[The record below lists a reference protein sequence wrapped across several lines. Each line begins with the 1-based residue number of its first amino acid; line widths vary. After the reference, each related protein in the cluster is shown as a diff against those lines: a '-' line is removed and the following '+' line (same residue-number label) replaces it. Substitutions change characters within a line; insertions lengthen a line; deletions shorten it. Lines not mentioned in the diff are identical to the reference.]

1 MYKTDTFQF
10 DLKKINSKVDSIIGG
25 DNLKHEKTNGSHKKL
40 SKFTN
45 IKAPPISVFNTVLE
59 KEKADLNL
67 KDNIKEYRNTN
78 KNESKGNPKIVLSNK
93 NLKNISRTEN
103 LQNLSNKNVVY
114 NHFKDRVLSPDKNIV
129 KLNEVKDHLENRNN
143 ENKINS
149 NFKNSI
155 NNNLINEEIQ
165 SDNLKQ
171 QESNKKSD
179 NGSKNKKKNF
189 FFCCF

>member
-45 IKAPPISVFNTVLE
+45 IKAPPISVFNTVFE
-59 KEKADLNL
+59 KEKVDLNL

-78 KNESKGNPKIVLSNK
+78 KNESKNNPKIVLSNK

-114 NHFKDRVLSPDKNIV
+114 NNFKDRVFSPYKNNV
-129 KLNEVKDHLENRNN
+129 KLNEINYDLDDRNDKN
-143 ENKINS
+143 NIDPEC
-149 NFKNSI
+149 KNSI
-155 NNNLINEEIQ
+155 NKDLINLEVQ
-165 SDNLKQ
+165 SDNIKKR
-171 QESNKKSD
+171 ESIKKSD
-179 NGSKNKKKNF
+179 DGSKNKKKNF